1 MSNTSGDA
9 RDELA
14 ERGGGRYAQVALAFA
29 DSSLDF
35 ALVAPWRRSS
45 LQLGADMPESSAFAR
60 RLRAYHSV

>member
-35 ALVAPWRRSS
+35 AL
-45 LQLGADMPESSAFAR
+45 
-60 RLRAYHSV
+60 